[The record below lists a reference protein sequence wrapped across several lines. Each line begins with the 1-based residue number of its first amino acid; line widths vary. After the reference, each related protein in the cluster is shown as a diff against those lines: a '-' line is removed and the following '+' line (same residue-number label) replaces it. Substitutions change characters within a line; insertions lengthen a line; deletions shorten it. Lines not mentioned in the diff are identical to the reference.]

1 MSEKKTFAKKLR
13 QKHIMVK
20 VDQNN
25 HKIINIKDI
34 YEKKKKNFKYFSLIQ
49 LLEVFPSKINVPM
62 ILKTQDIVGNSKW
75 TASRTFRTCFL

>member
-34 YEKKKKNFKYFSLIQ
+34 YEKTEEEF
-49 LLEVFPSKINVPM
+49 
-62 ILKTQDIVGNSKW
+62 
-75 TASRTFRTCFL
+75 